1 MLADV
6 RERIDRA
13 CARAGRDPGE
23 VRLVAVTKG
32 HDAEAVRAAVL
43 DRGHRVLGES
53 RVQEWRP
60 KAEALGPDVEWHLV
74 GHLQTNKVRYCRGFA
89 LLHGV
94 DSARLIDALEADG
107 GRHGHVFPVLLQVNV
122 AGESAK
128 YGVDPADLADL
139 VARVRDAPHVRLE
152 GLMTMA
158 PYDPDPERARPVFRE
173 LRALAERHADGR
185 TSMGMSGD
193 FEVAIEEG
201 ATWIRVGSAL
211 FATEP
216 ADEPRQAGAPRPV
229 EVDR

>member
-6 RERIDRA
+6 RDRIERA

-23 VRLVAVTKG
+23 VRLVAITKG

-43 DRGHRVLGES
+43 DHGHRVLGES
-53 RVQEWRP
+53 RVQEWRS

-74 GHLQTNKVRYCRGFA
+74 GHLQTNKVRYCRTFA

-94 DSARLIDALEADG
+94 DSARLVDALEADG
-107 GRHGHVFPVLLQVNV
+107 ERHGHVFPVLLQVNV
-122 AGESAK
+122 SGESAK
-128 YGVDPADLADL
+128 HGIDPTGLADL
-139 VARVRDAPHVRLE
+139 VARVHDAPHVRLE

-158 PYDPDPERARPVFRE
+158 PYDADPERARPVFRT
-173 LRALAERHADGR
+173 LRTLAERHADGR

-201 ATWIRVGSAL
+201 ATWVRVGSAL

-216 ADEPRQAGAPRPV
+216 AGTLRPM
-229 EVDR
+229 EVDE

>member
-6 RERIDRA
+6 RERIERA
-13 CARAGRDPGE
+13 CARAGRDPGD

-32 HDAEAVRAAVL
+32 HDAEAVRAAVV
-43 DRGHRVLGES
+43 DHGHRVLGES
-53 RVQEWRP
+53 RVQEWRT

-74 GHLQTNKVRYCRGFA
+74 GHLQTNKVRYCRAFA

-107 GRHGHVFPVLLQVNV
+107 ERHEHVFPVLLQVNV

-128 YGVDPADLADL
+128 YGVDPAGLGDL

-152 GLMTMA
+152 GLMTIA
-158 PYDPDPERARPVFRE
+158 PYGPDPESARPVFRA
-173 LRALAERHADGR
+173 LRALAERYAKGR

-201 ATWIRVGSAL
+201 ATWIRLGSVL
-211 FATEP
+211 FTTEP
-216 ADEPRQAGAPRPV
+216 AGAARPDEVSP
-229 EVDR
+229 

>member
-6 RERIDRA
+6 LERIDRA
-13 CARAGRDPGE
+13 CARAGRDHRE

-32 HDAEAVRAAVL
+32 HDAESVRAAVL
-43 DRGHRVLGES
+43 AHGHRILGEN
-53 RVQEWRP
+53 RVQEWRA

-107 GRHGHVFPVLLQVNV
+107 ERHDHVFPVLLQVNV
-122 AGESAK
+122 SGEIAK
-128 YGVDPADLADL
+128 HGADPAALGDL
-139 VARVRDAPHVRLE
+139 VARVRAAPHVRLE

-158 PYDPDPERARPVFRE
+158 PYDPEPERARPVFRA

-211 FATEP
+211 FAP
-216 ADEPRQAGAPRPV
+216 GATRPN

>member
-6 RERIDRA
+6 RERIARA
-13 CARAGRDPGE
+13 CARAGRGPGE

-32 HDAEAVRAAVL
+32 HDADAVRAAVL

-53 RVQEWRP
+53 RVQEWRA

-94 DSARLIDALEADG
+94 DSARLIDALEGDG
-107 GRHGHVFPVLLQVNV
+107 ARHDHVFPVLLQVNV
-122 AGESAK
+122 AGERAK
-128 YGVDPADLADL
+128 HGVDPAGLADL
-139 VARVRDAPHVRLE
+139 VSRLDDAPHVRLE

-158 PYDPDPERARPVFRE
+158 PYDPDPERARPVFRA
-173 LRALAERHADGR
+173 LRTLAERHADGR

-211 FATEP
+211 FAPEP
-216 ADEPRQAGAPRPV
+216 ADEPRPTDAV
-229 EVDR
+229 EVDG